1 MTGSFHLIQLIVN
14 IKSSGTI
21 QLAVILRMKKQQQ
34 LLISVYNCEECI
46 TKPYSWVELYSISE
60 I

>member
-21 QLAVILRMKKQQQ
+21 QLAVILRMKKKTTAFDFCIQ
-34 LLISVYNCEECI
+34 L
-46 TKPYSWVELYSISE
+46 
-60 I
+60 